1 MCWRGVVGVL
11 CENCIVDASI
21 KHARMDCFCGL
32 FVCVCVISF
41 FFNQFLSSS
50 LVWPSALFGVGGLC
64 VRY

>member
-1 MCWRGVVGVL
+1 MVGVL

-21 KHARMDCFCGL
+21 KHALDGLHLCGL

-41 FFNQFLSSS
+41 FFSQFFCQVHLCGH
-50 LVWPSALFGVGGLC
+50 LRFVVCGGLC